1 MLRRPLIR
9 LTSTEH
15 ALLQTILKEEAF
27 TLQSFFR
34 RAAMRK
40 IQQRAQ
46 AVGALEAEAVEDLA
60 QSNAPPGLDS
70 R

>member
-1 MLRRPLIR
+1 MRAHDMRAILVR
-9 LTSTEH
+9 LTPTEY

-27 TLQSFFR
+27 TLQAFFR

-46 AVGALEAEAVEDLA
+46 AVVATVEGELGEDA
-60 QSNAPPGLDS
+60 
-70 R
+70 

>member
-1 MLRRPLIR
+1 MKGILIR
-9 LTSTEH
+9 LTLTEH

-27 TLQSFFR
+27 TLQAFFR

-40 IQQRAQ
+40 IQQHAQ
-46 AVGALEAEAVEDLA
+46 ALGTLEAEAPEA
-60 QSNAPPGLDS
+60 PEQHNAPPGLN